1 MHRTLR
7 TGLAIFVLAVVPVG
21 GLVAECA
28 PYVTSSFKDGP
39 HSGTLTGTESV
50 TYSISG
56 GGLGYTGSYSV
67 TYDVGYYKMA
77 DGSMKKLDCRTYKEA
92 TMI

>member
-28 PYVTSSFKDGP
+28 PYVTSSFEDGP

-56 GGLGYTGSYSV
+56 GGLGYSGSYSV
-67 TYDVGYYKMA
+67 TYDVGYYKME
-77 DGSMKKLDCRTYKEA
+77 DGSMTRLDCRTYKEA